1 MTEPVSIKAEDPRT
15 ADGAR
20 LIGALDAHLSALY
33 DPQFNYFLDL
43 DQLAQPNITFLVA
56 RNTADE
62 ALGCVALR
70 EYADFAEIKR
80 MYVDEAARGLGIA
93 KALLKAAHDLAL
105 SKGFETVRLET
116 GDRQTA
122 AIGLYEQAGYRP
134 CGCYGDYAPDSPHN
148 HFFEIRLS
156 PAATV

>member
-1 MTEPVSIKAEDPRT
+1 MTGTVTIAAEDPRS

-33 DPQFNYFLDL
+33 EPQYNYFLDL
-43 DQLAQPNITFLVA
+43 EQLAQPNVTFLVA
-56 RNTADE
+56 RNEASE
-62 ALGCVALR
+62 ALGCVAVR
-70 EYADFAEIKR
+70 AYTDFAEIKR
-80 MYVDEAARGLGIA
+80 MYVDDAARGQGIA
-93 KALLKAAHDLAL
+93 KALLNAAHAIATA
-105 SKGFETVRLET
+105 KGFDLIRLET
-116 GDRQTA
+116 GDRQIA

-134 CGCYGDYAPDSPHN
+134 CGAYGEYQPDSPHN

>member
-1 MTEPVSIKAEDPRT
+1 MTAPVSIKAEDPRS

-43 DQLAQPNITFLVA
+43 DQLAQPHITFLVA
-56 RNTADE
+56 RNDAGE

-70 EYADFAEIKR
+70 EYDDFAEIKR

-93 KALLKAAHDLAL
+93 KALLKAAHELAL
-105 SKGFETVRLET
+105 AKGFDLIRLET

-134 CGCYGDYAPDSPHN
+134 CGAYGDYQPDSPHN

-156 PAATV
+156 PAETV